1 VADFEDY
8 YEILQVSHSAE
19 PEVIEA
25 AYKKLAGKYHP
36 DVGVDKSPSAT
47 EKMKKINI
55 AHDILSNPDKRR
67 EYDKE
72 WQKHKVGDTRPGG
85 AYHSKT
91 AQNNTHAGEP
101 KEDRGKPQTRVGE
114 RILIIA
120 LLIADIV
127 LSIIFLLVPWIR
139 QAIAHYPWLKVTL
152 LLLILVFAGSAIGF
166 RRFRRVL
173 TNAIK
178 SLFRATRNWVTGGD
192 PDKAQRDHIFIII
205 LSIIFIALLV
215 LFLLIPWIRIILA
228 RYTWLKVLVWVL
240 VAIFVVG
247 LFKSQSFQRDFYDRI
262 ISIRDKLNHLIRPN
276 DKDLYEILCAFKP
289 DRDTN
294 EHANN
299 HLLCIYLRS
308 RGLNAEED
316 FILPNEKQRA
326 DIMVDNNTII
336 EAKSALVARGIL
348 YGLIGQLRGY
358 EAIIAPNGQHYDI
371 YVVIYGNAKSDF
383 EKQLRRET
391 HSPVVILGKTL

>member
-1 VADFEDY
+1 MADFEDY
-8 YEILQVSHSAE
+8 YEILQISHSAE

-47 EKMKKINI
+47 EKMKQINI

-72 WQKHKVGDTRPGG
+72 WQKHKLGGVGPGG
-85 AYHSKT
+85 ASHSKPS
-91 AQNNTHAGEP
+91 QNNTHTGEP
-101 KEDRGKPQTRVGE
+101 KEDKRKPQTRVGE

-166 RRFRRVL
+166 RGFRRVL
-173 TNAIK
+173 TNAIN
-178 SLFRATRNWVTGGD
+178 SFFRATRNWVTGRD
-192 PDKAQRDHIFIII
+192 PDKAPRDRIVIII

-215 LFLLIPWIRIILA
+215 LFLLIPWIRIIIA
-228 RYTWLKVLVWVL
+228 RYPWLKVIFWVL
-240 VAIFVVG
+240 VAIFIFG
-247 LFKSQSFQRDFYDRI
+247 LFKSKLTQSTA
-262 ISIRDKLNHLIRPN
+262 N
-276 DKDLYEILCAFKP
+276 DKNLHGRNLCEILKVFEP
-289 DRDTN
+289 HRDAD
-294 EHANN
+294 EVVNN
-299 HLLCIYLRS
+299 HLLCIHLR
-308 RGLNAEED
+308 RHGLNAEEK
-316 FILPNEKQRA
+316 FTLPNKQRA
-326 DIMVDNNTII
+326 DIMVGNNAII
-336 EAKSALVARGIL
+336 EGKPALVSRGIL
-348 YGLIGQLRGY
+348 HGAIGQVRGY
-358 EAIIAPNGQHYDI
+358 EAIIAPNGQPYDV
-371 YVVIYGNAKSDF
+371 YVVIYGDAKSDL